1 MTKIII
7 SGILGHMGKN
17 VLELAKADTDFSII
31 AGVDLKDCEIDGVNV
46 YSSFEKI
53 TEKADAVIDFSS
65 ASNLQNVLSYC
76 KKFGSAAI
84 LCATGYSDDDL
95 IEIQNASKEIAVFK
109 TGNLSIGINL
119 LQKLV
124 KQAALFLGENF
135 DVEII
140 EKHHNLKKDAPSGTA
155 YMLAESVNEG
165 FNGEKNYVYGRSGM
179 TGARDKKEL
188 GIHAIRG
195 GTIVGEH
202 EVMFA
207 GEDEIITIS
216 HSARSK
222 KVFASG
228 ALKAAKFM
236 KDKPAGKYD
245 MKNVIDGE

>member
-165 FNGEKNYVYGRSGM
+165 FFLVTAQTFHRDDVLSFCSFCCKH
-179 TGARDKKEL
+179 TGLYCISVNHNCAGTAR
-188 GIHAIRG
+188 AFR
-195 GTIVGEH
+195 
-202 EVMFA
+202 
-207 GEDEIITIS
+207 
-216 HSARSK
+216 
-222 KVFASG
+222 ASV
-228 ALKAAKFM
+228 L
-236 KDKPAGKYD
+236 
-245 MKNVIDGE
+245 N